1 MGSIKAMAMISL
13 STAALA
19 LALSV
24 SCQQEPPPRP
34 IPTSVPV
41 EWVYDHYQSEKEA
54 NPTRLEQRVDN
65 GEAVAFRGVITKIED
80 SKIQFLNED
89 RFLEHDKYVECKF
102 SSKQNM
108 LRLSKGDT
116 VMVYGK
122 LDGVNSA
129 VKFKGCVLLSS

>member
-80 SKIQFLNED
+80 SKYNSLTKTGFWNMTNMSNVNF
-89 RFLEHDKYVECKF
+89 RANKTCYV
-102 SSKQNM
+102 
-108 LRLSKGDT
+108 
-116 VMVYGK
+116 
-122 LDGVNSA
+122 
-129 VKFKGCVLLSS
+129 